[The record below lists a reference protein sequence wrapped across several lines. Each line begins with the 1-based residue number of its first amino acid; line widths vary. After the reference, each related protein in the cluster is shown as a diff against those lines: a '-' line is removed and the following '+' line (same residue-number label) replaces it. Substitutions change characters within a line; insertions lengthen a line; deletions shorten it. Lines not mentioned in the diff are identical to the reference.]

1 MKKSYLFMLAITLL
15 LLLSSCTGVST
26 LNFSDKDLSNT
37 PNLLLNPDF
46 NPYSVVPSESL
57 KGWVVHLDPP
67 GGSESP
73 VIIDPEVHL
82 EGGTCLRIDASDK
95 SVMILSDPFEVRRY
109 GGYYVHTNFKT
120 NSPAPPMIQ
129 MRMIVFMENGK
140 ILNRFKNRFHL
151 SSDWKN
157 QTISAG
163 FIKPGAKFGR
173 LAYMIPPFKEGSIYI
188 DKAGVYEAHGFK
200 ID

>member
-1 MKKSYLFMLAITLL
+1 MKKSYLFVLAIALL

-67 GGSESP
+67 GGSDSP

-82 EGGTCLRIDASDK
+82 EGGTCLRIDASDR

-120 NSPAPPMIQ
+120 NSPAPPIIQ

-151 SSDWKN
+151 GSDWEN

>member
-1 MKKSYLFMLAITLL
+1 MKKSYLFVLAIALL

-67 GGSESP
+67 GGSDSP

-82 EGGTCLRIDASDK
+82 EGGTCLRIDASDR

-120 NSPAPPMIQ
+120 NSPAPPIIQ

-151 SSDWKN
+151 GSDWDN

>member
-1 MKKSYLFMLAITLL
+1 MKKSYLFVLAIALL

-67 GGSESP
+67 GGSDSP

-82 EGGTCLRIDASDK
+82 EGGTCLRVDASDK

-109 GGYYVHTNFKT
+109 GGYYVHTSFKT
-120 NSPAPPMIQ
+120 NSPAPPIIQ

-151 SSDWKN
+151 GSDWEN